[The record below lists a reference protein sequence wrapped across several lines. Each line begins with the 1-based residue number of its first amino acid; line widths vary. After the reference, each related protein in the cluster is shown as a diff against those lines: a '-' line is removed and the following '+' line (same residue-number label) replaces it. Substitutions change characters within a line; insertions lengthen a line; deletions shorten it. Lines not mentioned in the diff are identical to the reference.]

1 VKQTVR
7 RLLTFVEPG
16 HRAAWLGLALLALI
30 VTGLETA
37 SALLIFIVIQLAAN
51 PEAPLQLPIV
61 GDPRRW
67 FPDLPQSQV
76 LIRVMSLI
84 AGFFIVR
91 SGVVLLQ
98 SYLRA
103 RTAEYT
109 GVRLSS
115 RLFRGYLRMPY
126 AIHLQRNSAELIR
139 NVQDA
144 VRDVVGF
151 TLTPAL
157 GIASEL
163 LVIAG
168 LAIVLVLTAPLAAGL
183 AAVVFA
189 PLIAILFR
197 IVQPKLGVLGKTG
210 HQMNRSAL
218 AVLQQS
224 LHGYRDIAILGR
236 RETFSQ
242 QYEKAREQIARAR
255 TLQQFL
261 GDVPRITLEAA
272 LILFVALFLT
282 VAVAIGGSPQK
293 SLAVL
298 GMFAYAAIRVLPS
311 LNHLVLQMNELKY
324 GAAATAEIYRDL
336 VSVENS
342 PSATVPLETR
352 RGDESTSLVLH
363 RSIRFAGVSYRY
375 PYAEL
380 DSLIDVD
387 LEIRKG
393 ESMGVVGPTGGGKT
407 TLVDVMLGLL
417 SPTRGRV
424 LVDDTDIQSDLEGWQ
439 RNLGVVPQ
447 MVYLLD
453 TTLRR
458 NIALGI
464 DDPDIDEEAV
474 WEAVHRAQLDGFVAS
489 LPQGLDSV
497 VGERGLRLSGGE
509 RQRVA
514 IARALYRRPPV
525 LVFDEGTSALDT
537 GTESELLRALEPLRR
552 AHTLVIIAHRLST
565 VLDCDRII
573 LVDAGRIVDD
583 GSFHELLERNESF
596 RRLAKAPS
604 PASEEADATRT

>member
-1 VKQTVR
+1 
-7 RLLTFVEPG
+7 
-16 HRAAWLGLALLALI
+16 
-30 VTGLETA
+30 VTC
-37 SALLIFIVIQLAAN
+37 
-51 PEAPLQLPIV
+51 
-61 GDPRRW
+61 
-67 FPDLPQSQV
+67 
-76 LIRVMSLI
+76 LI
-84 AGFFIVR
+84 AGFFIIR
-91 SGVVLLQ
+91 SCVVLFQ

-103 RTAEYT
+103 RTAEFT

-126 AIHLQRNSAELIR
+126 SIHLHRNSAELIR
-139 NVQDA
+139 NVHDA
-144 VRDVVGF
+144 VRDVVDF
-151 TLTPAL
+151 TLMPAL
-157 GIASEL
+157 NIASEL

-168 LAIVLVLTAPLAAGL
+168 LAVVLVLTAPLAAGL
-183 AAVVFA
+183 AAIVFA

-197 IVQPKLGVLGKTG
+197 IVQPRLGVLGKTS
-210 HQMNRSAL
+210 HQMNRSAM

-236 RETFSQ
+236 REYFNQ
-242 QYEKAREQIARAR
+242 QYEKTRKQIGRAKVF
-255 TLQQFL
+255 QQFL

-272 LILFVALFLT
+272 LVLFVAMFLT

-298 GMFAYAAIRVLPS
+298 GMFAYAAMRALPS
-311 LNHLVLQMNELKY
+311 LNHVVLQLNELKY
-324 GAAATAEIYRDL
+324 GAAAAADIYSDL
-336 VSVENS
+336 VSAESS
-342 PSATVPLETR
+342 PSPTVALEAR
-352 RGDESTSLVLH
+352 HGDGTSPLVLH
-363 RSIRFAGVSYRY
+363 RSIRFDRVSYRY
-375 PYAEL
+375 PYSEL
-380 DSLIDVD
+380 DALIDVD

-417 SPTRGRV
+417 PPTRGRV

-464 DDPDIDEEAV
+464 DDSDIDEEAV

-497 VGERGLRLSGGE
+497 VGERGLRISGGE

-537 GTESELLRALEPLRR
+537 GTESELMRALEPLRT

>member
-7 RLLTFVEPG
+7 QLLTFVEPG

-30 VTGLETA
+30 VTVLESA
-37 SALLIFIVIQLAAN
+37 SALLIFIVIQLTAN
-51 PEAPLQLPIV
+51 AGGPLHLPII

-84 AGFFIVR
+84 VGFFIVR

-168 LAIVLVLTAPLAAGL
+168 LAVVLVLTAPLAAGL

-197 IVQPKLGVLGKTG
+197 IVQPRLRVLGKTG

-255 TLQQFL
+255 ILQQFL

-324 GAAATAEIYRDL
+324 GAAATADIYRDL

-342 PSATVPLETR
+342 PTATVPLETR
-352 RGDESTSLVLH
+352 RGDEMSSLVLN

-417 SPTRGRV
+417 PPTRGRV

-525 LVFDEGTSALDT
+525 LVFDEGTSALDA

-604 PASEEADATRT
+604 PPSEEADATRT